1 LKNKPV
7 HEKKLA
13 QESMSD
19 VYKFLERIP
28 GVLEGI
34 LIFLRQNIILA
45 KKTITCM
52 CAFVLNYQIFTS
64 LFSV

>member
-1 LKNKPV
+1 MK
-7 HEKKLA
+7 KKLA

-19 VYKFLERIP
+19 VYKFLERVP
-28 GVLEGI
+28 GV